1 MLLGP
6 GESVLRSEY
15 AVLLDGSGPGIV
27 RKTAGVLYLT
37 NHRCLFETVLSRGMV
52 RDLVRG
58 RDPAM
63 MLDAPLPTLRNLSV
77 QRPRI
82 GKPRLLVDTGYARA
96 AFDVLDPDEWY
107 QALTKARQALP
118 SPYAAPAA
126 STHTHTTHVVERQVV
141 KVRCRFCG
149 SLASEVDGRCPA
161 CGAPL

>member
-15 AVLLDGSGPGIV
+15 AVLVDGTGPDIV

-37 NHRCLFETVLSRGMV
+37 NHRCVFETVVSRGVV
-52 RDLVRG
+52 RDLVQG
-58 RDPAM
+58 REASI
-63 MLDAPLPTLRNLSV
+63 MLDAPLPALRNLSV
-77 QRPRI
+77 KRPRI
-82 GKPRLLVDTGYARA
+82 GKPRILIDTGYARA
-96 AFDVLDPDEWY
+96 TFDVLDPDEWY

-118 SPYAAPAA
+118 SPYSPPAT
-126 STHTHTTHVVERQVV
+126 STHTTHIVERQVV

>member
-15 AVLLDGSGPGIV
+15 AVLLDGHGPGIE

-37 NHRCLFETVLSRGMV
+37 NHRVLFEVAVSRGMV
-52 RDLVRG
+52 QDFVQGG
-58 RDPAM
+58 RVATIVVE
-63 MLDAPLPTLRNLSV
+63 APLPGLRNLTV

-82 GKPRLLVDTGYARA
+82 GKPRLLVDAGHARA
-96 AFDVLDPDEWY
+96 SFDVLDPDEWY
-107 QALTKARQALP
+107 RAIAQARQALP
-118 SPYAAPAA
+118 SPYAAPPVA
-126 STHTHTTHVVERQVV
+126 THTSHTVERQVV

-149 SLASEVDGRCPA
+149 SLSNEVEGRCPT

>member
-15 AVLLDGSGPGIV
+15 AVLVDGHGPGIV

-37 NHRCLFETVLSRGMV
+37 NHRCIFETAVSRGVV
-52 RDLVRG
+52 RDFVRG
-58 RDPAM
+58 RDASIV
-63 MLDAPLPTLRNLSV
+63 LDAPLPTLRNLSV

-82 GKPRLLVDTGYARA
+82 GKPRILLDTGHAHA
-96 AFDVLDPDEWY
+96 TFDVLDPDAWY
-107 QALTKARQALP
+107 RAMVQARQALP
-118 SPYAAPAA
+118 SPYAPPSVA
-126 STHTHTTHVVERQVV
+126 THTTHTVERQVV

-149 SLASEVDGRCPA
+149 RLANEVDGRCPA